1 MSPDRSSRPPFRPA
15 KDAIEKAKVA
25 GLTML
30 AARDLTRQELTERL
44 GRKSFD
50 AIAIEQATLELEAM
64 GAIDD
69 ERVARE
75 HARKRRE
82 TDHAAT
88 SLIETELLD
97 RGIEGAIVS
106 RVLMEASE
114 IRDEGAEALEL
125 ARDRVRRSKPDLK
138 PEMVIRRAFEF
149 LRRKGYDEE
158 TCRAA
163 AERAAKE
170 YLGRP

>member
-1 MSPDRSSRPPFRPA
+1 MSPARSG
-15 KDAIEKAKVA
+15 KDTIENAKVA
-25 GLTML
+25 GMTLL
-30 AARDLTRQELTERL
+30 GGRDLTRQELTERL
-44 GRKSFD
+44 GRKGFEVE
-50 AIAIEQATLELEAM
+50 AIEQATLELEAM

-75 HARKRRE
+75 HARRRRE
-82 TDHAAT
+82 DDHAAT

-97 RGIEGAIVS
+97 RGIEAIIVS
-106 RVLMEASE
+106 RVLGESSE
-114 IRDEGAEALEL
+114 IRDEGAEALEI

-149 LRRKGYDEE
+149 LRRKGYDED
-158 TCRAA
+158 TCRTA